1 MDIVVLTELSD
12 QEPNDYLILFWIL
25 VVIAGFVICSKPAP
39 AKPAMTTRIKNSLAH
54 FRVVEVYVKLWMVE
68 DSRNVL
74 TPFTLYGL

>member
-1 MDIVVLTELSD
+1 MVDIVVLTELSD

-39 AKPAMTTRIKNSLAH
+39 AKPAMTTRIKNSL
-54 FRVVEVYVKLWMVE
+54 EVYVKLWMVE

>member
-39 AKPAMTTRIKNSLAH
+39 AKPAMTTRIKNSL
-54 FRVVEVYVKLWMVE
+54 EVYVKLWMVE